1 MMRFAMLATAS
12 AIAFA
17 FTIGSVSAAD
27 QFTTLKGV
35 KAVSMSAAEL
45 NTVKGMD
52 HHFFILV
59 DADHPLAGT
68 ATINGVTGV
77 PVLDPNNST
86 NASPL
91 ATAGRM
97 GTDWKQDSLE
107 TNPTAVGK
115 PGNFQSITF
124 PTGARVTSP
133 AYNGLKSA
141 CGNGTIEGPGF
152 LC

>member
-1 MMRFAMLATAS
+1 MMRIAMLATAS
-12 AIAFA
+12 AIAFVFA
-17 FTIGSVSAAD
+17 IGSVSAAD
-27 QFTTLKGV
+27 QFTTLKAV
-35 KAVSMSAAEL
+35 KAVPMSAAEL

-59 DADHPLAGT
+59 DADHALAGT

-97 GTDWKQDSLE
+97 GTDWKQDDVPSSKGDNFVLF
-107 TNPTAVGK
+107 
-115 PGNFQSITF
+115 PGT
-124 PTGARVTSP
+124 TTLVSP
-133 AYNGLKSA
+133 AYLGLMNS

>member
-1 MMRFAMLATAS
+1 MMRFAMLASAS
-12 AIAFA
+12 VMAFA
-17 FTIGSVSAAD
+17 FAIGSVSAAD
-27 QFTTLKGV
+27 QFATLKGV
-35 KAVSMSAAEL
+35 KAVPMSAVEL
-45 NTVKGMD
+45 SAVKGMD

-97 GTDWKQDSLE
+97 STDWKQDA
-107 TNPTAVGK
+107 TGAGGK
-115 PGNFQSITF
+115 GENFVTF
-124 PTGARVTSP
+124 PGTTTLVSP
-133 AYNGLKSA
+133 AYLGLMNA